1 MIIRTE
7 KLTKRYLHKKGEVF
21 ALKDISLSI
30 EKGSFVTITG
40 PSGAGKTTLLLA
52 LGGLIRPSSGEIL
65 FNTIPLH
72 HATDNELAGFRLNN
86 VGFVMQNFAL
96 VPYLTAAENIMVPLS
111 LQGKPKDI
119 QRQAALKL
127 LEETGLS
134 DRADHL
140 PRELSSGQQQRV
152 AIARALVNNP
162 SVLLADE
169 PTGNLDPSL
178 SEEILNLLKKLNRE
192 KGITVILVTH
202 SQLAESFGS
211 HMIRINQGRLN
222 MNQAPL
228 L

>member
-65 FNTIPLH
+65 FNTTPLH
-72 HATDNELAGFRLNN
+72 NATDNALASFRLNN

-96 VPYLTAAENIMVPLS
+96 VPYLTAAENIMIPLS

-152 AIARALVNNP
+152 AIARALINNP

-211 HMIRINQGRLN
+211 HKIRINQGRLN
-222 MNQAPL
+222 I
-228 L
+228 

>member
-1 MIIRTE
+1 MIIQTE
-7 KLTKRYLHKKGEVF
+7 KLTKRYAHKNGEVY
-21 ALKDISLSI
+21 ALKDITLSI
-30 EKGSFVTITG
+30 DKGSFATITG

-52 LGGLIRPSSGEIL
+52 LGGLIRPSSGKIL
-65 FNTIPLH
+65 FGSTPLH
-72 HATDNELAGFRLNN
+72 DASDNKLASFRLNN
-86 VGFVMQNFAL
+86 IGFVMQNFAL
-96 VPYLTAAENIMVPLS
+96 IPYLTAAENIMTPLS

-119 QRQAALKL
+119 QRQAAVSL
-127 LEETGLS
+127 LDEVGLS

-178 SEEILNLLKKLNRE
+178 SEEILNLLARLNRE

-202 SQLAESFGS
+202 SQLAESFGTKK
-211 HMIRINQGRLN
+211 IRIINGSIES
-222 MNQAPL
+222 
-228 L
+228 